1 MKLGRDR
8 QAHCVEVKEKKKKR
22 KRMRSNKSKQITEK
36 KTKLEE

>member
-8 QAHCVEVKEKKKKR
+8 QAHCVEVKKKKKKR